1 MRAEWH
7 RRLLSIAY
15 TVTLAACS
23 RKIEPTYVKLGL
35 DPVWT
40 TRIFA
45 IALLILCFKLTDKIP
60 DESWPNWRLEFH
72 VKHAMYLLIIA
83 IWVAVVVGISGDR
96 AH

>member
-15 TVTLAACS
+15 TVALAACS
-23 RKIEPTYVKLGL
+23 RKIEPSYVKLGL

-45 IALLILCFKLTDKIP
+45 IAILILCFKLADKIP
-60 DESWPNWRLEFH
+60 DESWPNWRLEFQ
-72 VKHAMYLLIIA
+72 VKHGLYLLLIA
-83 IWVAVVVGISGDR
+83 IWLAVVLGLAGDR